1 VKSNGDPTEVVYAPK
16 HVLYEPD
23 EVEILRAI
31 RNPVMIQQFWVEL
44 AGDDADE
51 PDADAAAAEASSD
64 VSEAS
69 MPREKSINIAGF
81 LSFRVVKIFCKKTF
95 PSLLASET
103 ASSRA
108 LMATVGDEDVN
119 DDIQLTQ
126 LSKKHFK
133 EFMMNAFYYSR
144 VLSGIPPGDDTDY
157 YLTTNQ
163 FQQLTVDIRAN
174 MPEGDH
180 VEVFEQLSAP
190 KTGALVDT
198 NEAGEVIV
206 EVDLVVRWFQTLSE
220 DQSLR
225 DAIPNISSI
234 GFTEAEQELLTIC
247 ENPSQLLLLWRKI
260 DTNHNG
266 KVSFMELKGYIHSQH
281 KHLDHK
287 AALMKAYMA
296 SCQAGKDGD
305 DGAIDKPEFPLLL
318 ANCIH
323 YHKLYR
329 CFMDLNTSYGQE
341 SDKGPYLATKAID
354 KGIDFNEFFQ
364 GLSKLGMHLD
374 ADEAHFVFD
383 RINGGGGDKI
393 TFSEFCDW
401 YTKYAEED
409 ELVTK
414 CTEKFKM
421 AKEASYT
428 KAKKAASMKLAL
440 KPPE

>member
-1 VKSNGDPTEVVYAPK
+1 MGDVSKMYALLRAEESFARKKKEKRKDKKKKKKRESKKGEKSDVKSNGDPTEVVYAPK

-190 KTGALVDT
+190 KTGA
-198 NEAGEVIV
+198 
-206 EVDLVVRWFQTLSE
+206 
-220 DQSLR
+220 
-225 DAIPNISSI
+225 
-234 GFTEAEQELLTIC
+234 
-247 ENPSQLLLLWRKI
+247 
-260 DTNHNG
+260 
-266 KVSFMELKGYIHSQH
+266 
-281 KHLDHK
+281 
-287 AALMKAYMA
+287 
-296 SCQAGKDGD
+296 
-305 DGAIDKPEFPLLL
+305 
-318 ANCIH
+318 
-323 YHKLYR
+323 
-329 CFMDLNTSYGQE
+329 
-341 SDKGPYLATKAID
+341 
-354 KGIDFNEFFQ
+354 
-364 GLSKLGMHLD
+364 
-374 ADEAHFVFD
+374 
-383 RINGGGGDKI
+383 
-393 TFSEFCDW
+393 
-401 YTKYAEED
+401 
-409 ELVTK
+409 
-414 CTEKFKM
+414 
-421 AKEASYT
+421 
-428 KAKKAASMKLAL
+428 
-440 KPPE
+440 